1 MRFDDEAKASVLNR
15 IFDKKLGLFLA
26 LGVLGYMCT
35 ETVPAGHV
43 KVGTLFGKVGGQIDE
58 GLHFVNPLRKWHLI
72 SCQDQV
78 QIEDDIPMPSQ
89 DQLVSAID
97 FSLQYKANCAL
108 ATVIV
113 QETGSLERAVEVIL
127 IPQFRSI
134 LREQGKGVHRAE
146 DYFMAETQSNIQ
158 LGVRNALQ
166 TAVSSKGLTIVSV
179 LSRNVDLPKTVA
191 DSIQQKKV
199 KEQEQLKQLAELERY
214 RTEQLQQVAK
224 ADAELEAAKREA
236 ETLLTRARA
245 QEEANKALSRSLTSE
260 ILVLEAVR
268 KWDGKLPETLVQ
280 GSPGN
285 SIPSMVLS
293 GKAKG

>member
-1 MRFDDEAKASVLNR
+1 MRFDEETKAGLLSR
-15 IFDKKLGLFLA
+15 IFDKKLGLFLVLA
-26 LGVLGYMCT
+26 VLGFMCT

-134 LREQGKGVHRAE
+134 LREQGKGVREAE

-158 LGVRNALQ
+158 VGVRNALQ
-166 TAVSSKGLTIVSV
+166 AAVASKGLTIVSV

-191 DSIQQKKV
+191 ESIQQKKV

-245 QEEANKALSRSLTSE
+245 QEEANKALSRSLTNE

-280 GSPGN
+280 GSPSG
-285 SIPSMVLS
+285 SIPAMVLS